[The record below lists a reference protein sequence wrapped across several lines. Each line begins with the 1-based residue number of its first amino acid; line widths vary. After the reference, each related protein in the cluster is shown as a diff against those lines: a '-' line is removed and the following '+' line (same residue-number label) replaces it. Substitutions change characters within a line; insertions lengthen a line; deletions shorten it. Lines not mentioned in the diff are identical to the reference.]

1 MYSNRPDRAAL
12 LRPHCQWFSRL
23 GWALF
28 AQMSAMVAVQLLV
41 SLLVRLTAPSLLQS
55 PFFLWILST
64 GSAYGVGIPAAC
76 LVLRGLPIR
85 LPERRPMA
93 PSGFGKALVTALGL
107 IYLSNL
113 LTLMLTQLLGAL
125 RGQAITN
132 PVDSLASYPTVLNIL
147 LGCVIAPV
155 AEEFLFRRLLLER
168 LRPYGDRFAILT
180 SALCFGLF
188 HGNLNQF
195 FYAFTV
201 GALFAYVILRTG
213 CLWQTILL
221 HALTNA
227 SSVALVPL
235 LEKLGPLGDQ
245 LTSLLVLGSIV
256 VGMTFLVTGW
266 RDIRLEPGS
275 LSLSEGWKWRLFFEN
290 PGVIAFC
297 LLALLLTASY
307 FL

>member
-1 MYSNRPDRAAL
+1 MYHHQPDRAAL

-28 AQMSAMVAVQLLV
+28 TQMAAMLAVQLLV
-41 SLLVRLTAPSLLQS
+41 TLWAQLVSPSLLLS
-55 PFFLWILST
+55 PIFRWILST
-64 GSAYGVGIPAAC
+64 GSAYGVGVPAAC
-76 LVLRGLPIR
+76 LVLWDLPIQ
-85 LPERRPMA
+85 LPKRRPMA
-93 PSGFGKALVTALGL
+93 PSGFGKTLVITLGL
-107 IYLSNL
+107 VYLSNL
-113 LTLMLTQLLGAL
+113 LTLMLTQLIGAL
-125 RGQAITN
+125 RGGAVTN
-132 PVDSLASYPTVLNIL
+132 PVDNLSSYPTILNVL

-227 SSVALVPL
+227 TSVVLVPL
-235 LEKLGPLGDQ
+235 LDQLGTLGDQ

-256 VGMTFLVTGW
+256 VGLAFLITGR

-275 LSLSEGWKWRLFFEN
+275 IALSEGWKWRLFFEN
-290 PGVIAFC
+290 PGVIVFC
-297 LLALLLTASY
+297 LLSLLLTASY